1 MSYEKSCGGIIIRR
15 GLGDTEYLVI
25 YNQKPGTDG
34 HWGFPKG
41 HTEEGETELMTAR
54 REIFEETGLSPEY
67 VPGFRI
73 VSSYSPREGVDKDAV
88 YFLFMD
94 RGEDVTLQASE
105 VSKYAWADLDAAK
118 RLLTFDE
125 GLLLAASKFINEN
138 ELPL

>member
-1 MSYEKSCGGIIIRR
+1 MSYEKSCGGIIVRR

-25 YNQKPGTDG
+25 YNQKPGATG

-67 VPGFRI
+67 VPGFRV
-73 VSSYSPREGVDKDAV
+73 VSSYSPRDGVEKDAV

-94 RGEDVTLQASE
+94 RGEEVELQASE
-105 VSKYAWADLDAAK
+105 VSKYAWADLDSAEK
-118 RLLTFDE
+118 LLTFDDD
-125 GLLLAASKFINEN
+125 LLREAARFIAEN